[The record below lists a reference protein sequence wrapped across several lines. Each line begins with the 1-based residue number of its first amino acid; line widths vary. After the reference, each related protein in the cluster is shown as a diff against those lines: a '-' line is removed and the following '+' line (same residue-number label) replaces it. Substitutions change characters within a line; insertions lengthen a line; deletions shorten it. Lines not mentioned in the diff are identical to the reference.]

1 MAAPR
6 PSLPPRYAVQDLV
19 AHGGMGDVFRA
30 ADERLGRTVAI
41 KVLAERYARQDE
53 FRKRFLREARTAA
66 TLTGEPNVVA
76 IYDVGETT
84 DGLPFIVMEYVPDGT
99 VADRLATGPVPPD
112 LAMRWL
118 GQAAA
123 ALDAAHA
130 RGIVHRDV
138 KPANLLVSSDGNL
151 CFSDFGIARAA
162 GDDTLTAAGTVLG
175 STGYMA
181 PEQARGE
188 SSTPATDRYALACVA
203 FELLTGRR
211 PFARETVAAEA
222 AAHAYEPPP
231 PVGDLAATARGARRG
246 VRPRSREAPFRPAP
260 DLRCAGR
267 RPPRGPGRGRHAH
280 DPGRAPDAPDRA
292 ADRPAPLRPIPG
304 GAPGRGGRAPRLG
317 CGARVGAHEPR
328 RRLRDRDRR
337 RDRDLAGEDDRAH
350 RHRER
355 HRRGDRDRRRG
366 TLEGDTGSVPAGE
379 SGEELNDR
387 GFRLLQQGDAQG
399 AVPVLESAVSRL
411 QGSSSLAEAYASY
424 NLAVA
429 RFAVG
434 RCDGVAELL
443 DRSEQVQGKR
453 KEIDRLRKDVDRR
466 CRRGGRGLRDEDDP
480 EGRRHT
486 AALRRRPS

>member
-30 ADERLGRTVAI
+30 TDERLGRTVAI

-99 VADRLATGPVPPD
+99 VADRLDSGPVPPD
-112 LAMRWL
+112 LAIRWL

-188 SSTPATDRYALACVA
+188 SSTPATDRYALGCVA

-231 PVGDLAATARGARRG
+231 PVGDLAALPAALDEVFARGLAKRPSDRPPSSAALVADLREALAGGGTRTIPVALPTRPTEPRIVRHRSRRSRAALVGGAAALLASGVGLAWALTSLGGDSGTATVVVTQTSQGRTIERTVTESDTVVVTETTDDTARGRRRG
-246 VRPRSREAPFRPAP
+246 GAGGRERGGAERPRLPPAP
-260 DLRCAGR
+260 AGR
-267 RPPRGPGRGRHAH
+267 
-280 DPGRAPDAPDRA
+280 
-292 ADRPAPLRPIPG
+292 
-304 GAPGRGGRAPRLG
+304 RGGRAPRAGIRRLAPAG
-317 CGARVGAHEPR
+317 LVVARGGLRVVQPR
-328 RRLRDRDRR
+328 RRALRR
-337 RDRDLAGEDDRAH
+337 RSLRRRRRAARPLRAGAGEAQ
-350 RHRER
+350 
-355 HRRGDRDRRRG
+355 GDRPPPEGRRPP
-366 TLEGDTGSVPAGE
+366 VP
-379 SGEELNDR
+379 S
-387 GFRLLQQGDAQG
+387 
-399 AVPVLESAVSRL
+399 
-411 QGSSSLAEAYASY
+411 
-424 NLAVA
+424 
-429 RFAVG
+429 
-434 RCDGVAELL
+434 
-443 DRSEQVQGKR
+443 
-453 KEIDRLRKDVDRR
+453 
-466 CRRGGRGLRDEDDP
+466 GGRGLRDEDDA

-486 AALRRRPS
+486 AALRRRLV